1 MSIFQN
7 NKNQV
12 KLIFLKD
19 DIKCNNLSFYF
30 YDERRNE
37 NVIRAVYDL
46 IRNFCIQNIYY
57 PSSTTPREADELIFF
72 YNGKE
77 IDNID
82 TTFNDLSDTSKNYT
96 IYVVFRLL
104 DKPLHQPSNSS
115 NYLPNTKEMT
125 MAEFGPENVVVYTGR
140 GKKQT
145 RNKNKKRGTKRTNKK
160 YCNKCKT
167 KKTLHHKHKYTNKN
181 KNKK

>member
-72 YNGKE
+72 
-77 IDNID
+77 IM
-82 TTFNDLSDTSKNYT
+82 
-96 IYVVFRLL
+96 V
-104 DKPLHQPSNSS
+104 
-115 NYLPNTKEMT
+115 
-125 MAEFGPENVVVYTGR
+125 
-140 GKKQT
+140 KK
-145 RNKNKKRGTKRTNKK
+145 
-160 YCNKCKT
+160 
-167 KKTLHHKHKYTNKN
+167 
-181 KNKK
+181 

>member
-96 IYVVFRLL
+96 IYVVFR
-104 DKPLHQPSNSS
+104 
-115 NYLPNTKEMT
+115 PNTKEMT

>member
-1 MSIFQN
+1 MGLNVDVPNVIGRNNYYMYLYIMSTFKN

-57 PSSTTPREADELIFF
+57 PPGTTMSIIKRVNAFKLIMLDCHF
-72 YNGKE
+72 YKRC
-77 IDNID
+77 NIIP
-82 TTFNDLSDTSKNYT
+82 F
-96 IYVVFRLL
+96 IYILL
-104 DKPLHQPSNSS
+104 IVS
-115 NYLPNTKEMT
+115 
-125 MAEFGPENVVVYTGR
+125 
-140 GKKQT
+140 
-145 RNKNKKRGTKRTNKK
+145 
-160 YCNKCKT
+160 
-167 KKTLHHKHKYTNKN
+167 
-181 KNKK
+181 